1 MTSFE
6 ELCDRVGKFNAARD
20 WGQFHTPKNLAM
32 AICGEAGELAAEMQW
47 LSPAEIEL
55 QLADEGFRESLAAEA
70 ADVLLYLV
78 SFSRACG
85 FDLARA
91 ALDKLQVN
99 ETRYPVNLSKGSS
112 AKYSRL
118 LASDDSSSPG
128 A

>member
-6 ELCDRVGKFNAARD
+6 ELCDQVAQFNAARE

-47 LSPAEIEL
+47 LTPDQIEF
-55 QLADEGFRESLAAEA
+55 QLKETEFRESLAAEA

-78 SFSRACG
+78 SFSRVCG
-85 FDLARA
+85 FDLVRA

-99 ETRYPVNLSKGSS
+99 KTRYPVALARGSS
-112 AKYSRL
+112 AKYSQLSADPETPSR
-118 LASDDSSSPG
+118 
-128 A
+128 